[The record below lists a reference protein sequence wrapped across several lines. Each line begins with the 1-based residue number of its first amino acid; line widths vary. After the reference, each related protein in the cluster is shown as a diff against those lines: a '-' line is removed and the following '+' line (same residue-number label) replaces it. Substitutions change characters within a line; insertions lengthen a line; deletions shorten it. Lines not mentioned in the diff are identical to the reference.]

1 MIKEYEKSL
10 VEDYIL
16 KLVPQVAELK
26 FAAGDEAFY
35 RDEKILK
42 YPAVRVYRE
51 DSQPAFCE
59 RYTLVTNDGEVVTCW
74 PYDQPYTIRV
84 YVEKQT
90 EAIAVR
96 DFMRIAHFK
105 NPYVKFELDGTPV
118 EIGVRLL
125 QIQIVSDRD
134 NYDEKGAK
142 RAVEFTMLS
151 RLVLR
156 ADEEVPVIKKVIIR
170 VNNGQRKVE
179 VSYNDSTWKERL
191 KSWASSLF

>member
-1 MIKEYEKSL
+1 MIKEYEKAL
-10 VEDYIL
+10 MENYVL
-16 KLVPQVAELK
+16 QLVPQVAELK

-51 DSQPAFCE
+51 DSQPSFCE
-59 RYTLVTNDGEVVTCW
+59 HYTLQTNEGESITCW

-90 EAIAVR
+90 EAISVR
-96 DFMRIAHFK
+96 DYMRIAHFK
-105 NPYVKFELDGTPV
+105 NPYVHFELDDTPIK
-118 EIGVRLL
+118 IGVRLL
-125 QIQIVSDRD
+125 QIQITSDRD

-142 RAVEFTMLS
+142 RVVEFTMTS

-156 ADEEVPVIKKVIIR
+156 ADETIPVIKKVIIR
-170 VNNGQRKVE
+170 MNKGVKKLE
-179 VSYNDSTWKERL
+179 VTYDELTWKEKL
-191 KSWASSLF
+191 KYWVSSLF